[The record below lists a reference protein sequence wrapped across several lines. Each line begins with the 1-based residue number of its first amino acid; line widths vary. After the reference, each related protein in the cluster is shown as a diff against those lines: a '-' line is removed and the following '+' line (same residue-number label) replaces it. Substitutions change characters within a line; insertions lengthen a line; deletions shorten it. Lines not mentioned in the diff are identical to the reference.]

1 MFFFIDM
8 VCLPKMME
16 CYVIG
21 IPPDNNTGHNIRVQD
36 LNLTHI
42 VSDKLVN

>member
-1 MFFFIDM
+1 M

-16 CYVIG
+16 CYEIG